1 MRKRDGISRSP
12 ETDAT
17 AEADAIK
24 MTMEENTISPLVPDG
39 MTAREYLTFQLAG
52 EDYGVDILR
61 VQEIRGWETVT
72 RIPNAPEY
80 VKGVLNLRGSI
91 VPVIDMRQRLGMP
104 YVEYDKE
111 TVIIVVKVIDAV
123 RERIMGMVVD
133 AVADVF
139 AAIADSLRN
148 TPKLGTNIDT
158 EYFTGVADTDGRM
171 IMLLD
176 VDRLMCWDAIQEPGG
191 KSAA

>member
-1 MRKRDGISRSP
+1 M
-12 ETDAT
+12 DAT
-17 AEADAIK
+17 SEADAIK
-24 MTMEENTISPLVPDG
+24 MTMEENTILPPVPNG
-39 MTAREYLTFQLAG
+39 MAACEYLTFQLAK

-61 VQEIRGWETVT
+61 VQEIRSWEAVT

-104 YVEYDKE
+104 LVEYDKE
-111 TVIIVVKVIDAV
+111 TVVIIVKVIDAV

-139 AAIADSLRN
+139 TAIAESLRN
-148 TPKLGTNIDT
+148 TPQLGANIDA
-158 EYFTGVADTDGRM
+158 ENFTGVADTDGKM
-171 IMLLD
+171 IRLLD
-176 VDRLMCWDAIQEPGG
+176 VDRVMCWDSIREPGG
-191 KSAA
+191 KSTA